1 MQKLYALPIS
11 LLFLAL
17 SSFAV
22 MADPVQPLPKQG
34 EQTRQW
40 LELQKNGHAA
50 SPNKQTLPGPAAA
63 QIYQRYLNSFT
74 HPIPEYFSE
83 VESNPF
89 SSSR

>member
-1 MQKLYALPIS
+1 MQKIHS
-11 LLFLAL
+11 LFLGVIFFAV

-22 MADPVQPLPKQG
+22 VAEPAQPLPKQG

-50 SPNKQTLPGPAAA
+50 SPHQQTLPGPAAA
-63 QIYQRYLNSFT
+63 QIYERYLNSFS

-83 VESNPF
+83 VEANPF
-89 SSSR
+89 NSSR

>member
-1 MQKLYALPIS
+1 MQNKHIVPVGF
-11 LLFLAL
+11 LFLAL

-22 MADPVQPLPKQG
+22 MADPAKPLAKQG

-40 LELQKNGHAA
+40 LELQKNGQAA
-50 SPNKQTLPGPAAA
+50 STHHQTLPGPAAA

-89 SSSR
+89 SNSP